1 MVHYFEL
8 RFIDIDAGINVCY
21 TNGVIGTGGASRPL
35 LFWREKRFMNKKT
48 RTCETGTA
56 LFGFLYISFLIAVL
70 SVAFLSSVH
79 KDHNENNTPINLI
92 EISLPL
98 YAWPLSLVATFLL
111 GLGISKRVNS
121 KKQFSRFNRFRYWTT
136 VIVCGGTIFLNGL
149 YVEEYLLAGVLMYS
163 HVFLG
168 ILHSRVE

>member
-79 KDHNENNTPINLI
+79 KDHNENNTPIGLN
-92 EISLPL
+92 
-98 YAWPLSLVATFLL
+98 TFKS
-111 GLGISKRVNS
+111 IDKTIVNS
-121 KKQFSRFNRFRYWTT
+121 INRAKEIKKDEKGGNNGKSADKNYSGIGRFKR
-136 VIVCGGTIFLNGL
+136 
-149 YVEEYLLAGVLMYS
+149 
-163 HVFLG
+163 
-168 ILHSRVE
+168 